1 MAKTHS
7 LRSFV
12 QSSTIFTLATVLV
25 NFLGYAF
32 HVLSGR
38 YLGPVS
44 YSDITTIL
52 AYAIILT
59 VPVTVGSVLIIKRA
73 GSHPDKGAYLQRLL
87 SSFDYFIRPSPLLLA
102 LYLGLVLFGY
112 CNRLSSVTLPLMP
125 VFVLTYLL
133 AQLYASLLQAGKL
146 FSPLSLIIIVTGLL
160 KLGGALLAIVL
171 PSPVPILLLLIVSNL
186 SQIWLARRRIFRQ
199 YGRATAHAARL
210 TFSLTSSVLRL
221 TFISILGLTLL
232 NNLDIVLAKQF
243 LAPELAGLYGVW
255 SLFAKAITF
264 SFIPLSSVALVF
276 FADADSDLPPTRL
289 LYPSLAFLIF
299 SGVLAYGAF
308 ALLSPLLITT
318 LMGPQFS
325 PLIPLLPLAAIFGT
339 VCSLIY
345 LLNNYFL
352 SQNSLLA
359 LLPAGLTLA
368 LASLI
373 IIWGKTLP
381 NFIQLLTFGSTLLLL
396 LYPTTV
402 YLRTKRA
409 FSPRSH

>member
-73 GSHPDKGAYLQRLL
+73 GSHSNKPAYFTSLL
-87 SSFDYFIRPSPLLLA
+87 STFDYFIRPSPLLLA

-112 CNRLSSVTLPLMP
+112 CNRLSPLTLPLMP
-125 VFVLTYLL
+125 IFVVTYVL

-160 KLGGALLAIVL
+160 KLGGALLTLVL

-186 SQIWLARRRIFRQ
+186 SQIWLSRRRIFRE
-199 YGRATAHAARL
+199 YGRANLHTARP
-210 TFSLTSSVLRL
+210 TFSLANPFLRL
-221 TFISILGLTLL
+221 TFFSILGLTLL

-255 SLFAKAITF
+255 SLFAKAITYT
-264 SFIPLSSVALVF
+264 FIPLSSVALVF

-299 SGVLAYGAF
+299 SGILAYGAF
-308 ALLSPLLITT
+308 YLFSPLLVTT

-359 LLPAGLTLA
+359 YLPAIITIAIVILLSLLGSNLTTFIH
-368 LASLI
+368 LI
-373 IIWGKTLP
+373 TWGT
-381 NFIQLLTFGSTLLLL
+381 GSLLLI
-396 LYPTTV
+396 YPTTV